1 MVRRGFS
8 LESRSQKMKIG
19 YRGEEGDSQVKGF
32 EKKEKEWGGWR
43 SLGQEEGRIC
53 NGDCKAESRIES
65 GRKMQVT
72 DRKGMG
78 GGGR

>member
-1 MVRRGFS
+1 MRKKKGGGPWVR
-8 LESRSQKMKIG
+8 
-19 YRGEEGDSQVKGF
+19 
-32 EKKEKEWGGWR
+32 R

-72 DRKGMG
+72 DRKEMG